1 MHHDD
6 PDVPTAAPAPASSRR
21 PTLST
26 VVATV
31 VALAASIAGR
41 FGLVLTAEETA
52 GLLVL
57 VSFAVDLATHRRGA
71 R

>member
-1 MHHDD
+1 MEPDD
-6 PDVPTAAPAPASSRR
+6 TTPAPAPASGRR

-26 VVATV
+26 VIATV
-31 VALAASIAGR
+31 VALAASVAGR
-41 FGLVLTAEETA
+41 FGLTLTAEETA

-57 VSFAVDLATHRRGA
+57 VSFAVDLATHRRPA